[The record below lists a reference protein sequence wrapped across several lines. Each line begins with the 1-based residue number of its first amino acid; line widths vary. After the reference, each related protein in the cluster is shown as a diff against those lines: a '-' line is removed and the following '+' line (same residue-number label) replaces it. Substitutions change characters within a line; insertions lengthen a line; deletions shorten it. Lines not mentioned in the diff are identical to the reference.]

1 MTLKSYV
8 ASTLTDEE
16 VEKILKDRETATERQ
31 MIEEKADQIV
41 NLIKEIENLGG
52 SVMVDKVGKSQ
63 WCSTYGEKLYP
74 LVEIN
79 NKTIRFKIS

>member
-1 MTLKSYV
+1 MTLKNYV

-31 MIEEKADQIV
+31 MIAEKASQIV
-41 NLIKEIENLGG
+41 DLITEIEELGG

-63 WCSTYGEKLYP
+63 WCSTYGERLYP
-74 LVEIN
+74 LVTIN
-79 NKTIRFKIS
+79 DKRVSFKIS